1 VTALGFPGAAY
12 DRWKTTPPERSDCC
26 AGCGGQMRV
35 DRRDPDSHPYAVVDG
50 ELLCSYGCE
59 CVYLATQASEPRQV
73 MQHVADALGA
83 DLEVRVHAWL
93 AGGGREARGPV
104 VDWSVDGTVLTVANE
119 ASGQDCTVRAD
130 NVRRVEVL
138 R

>member
-83 DLEVRVHAWL
+83 GSLV
-93 AGGGREARGPV
+93 AGARPAGPWSTGRWTAR
-104 VDWSVDGTVLTVANE
+104 
-119 ASGQDCTVRAD
+119 C
-130 NVRRVEVL
+130 
-138 R
+138 